1 MYLILKKIHLV
12 HLKTI
17 IFIALYIFITIYG
30 RYPLSVCR
38 EELRKTTTR
47 EIKKLTV

>member
-1 MYLILKKIHLV
+1 MYLILKKKIHLV
-12 HLKTI
+12 HLQTI
-17 IFIALYIFITIYG
+17 IFIELYIFITIYG

-47 EIKKLTV
+47 EIKS